1 MTASPVG
8 GSSEGIL
15 RYGDHPDQ
23 RIELSHPRERRRGVA
38 ALIHGGYW
46 RAPFTAGLMRPLA
59 PALLEAGWLVA
70 NIEYRRAGDGWAATR
85 DDVAAAL
92 TSVRAWDPTSE
103 LLIIGHSVG
112 GQLALL
118 NGRAGDAIVALAPVT
133 DLVAAYREGSGDGAV
148 EEFLQ
153 ASPESRPDLFAE
165 ASPIAHIPPPGDVL
179 VVHGRDDARV
189 PVTQSRAYVAASR
202 AAGRDIAFL
211 ELPSLPHLDAID
223 PSAPHWRDVFAW
235 LERGR
240 AASV

>member
-1 MTASPVG
+1 MLAAGAALASASPAGAAPRVDAAASVDVG
-8 GSSEGIL
+8 AGSNVGNGTGIAK
-15 RYGDHPDQ
+15 RRDHV
-23 RIELSHPRERRRGVA
+23 SVGTRG
-38 ALIHGGYW
+38 
-46 RAPFTAGLMRPLA
+46 
-59 PALLEAGWLVA
+59 
-70 NIEYRRAGDGWAATR
+70 
-85 DDVAAAL
+85 AAL

-133 DLVAAYREGSGDGAV
+133 DLVAGYREGSGDGAV